1 MAKASVILVAKD
13 GTNVEIDS
21 VHSSVKSANSRLD
34 ELYSK
39 GAIVKI
45 VTMELNRG
53 GKGIPLT
60 ITGMSSRID
69 LSTLKVDTIVSYG
82 MYSNVIYKGFTDASK
97 ATVLLQDKYG
107 NVKKIY
113 AYLFEEHGRI
123 IY

>member
-1 MAKASVILVAKD
+1 M
-13 GTNVEIDS
+13 T
-21 VHSSVKSANSRLD
+21 
-34 ELYSK
+34 SK
-39 GAIVKI
+39 
-45 VTMELNRG
+45 
-53 GKGIPLT
+53 
-60 ITGMSSRID
+60 ID

-82 MYSNVIYKGFTDASK
+82 MYSDVIYKGFTDASK